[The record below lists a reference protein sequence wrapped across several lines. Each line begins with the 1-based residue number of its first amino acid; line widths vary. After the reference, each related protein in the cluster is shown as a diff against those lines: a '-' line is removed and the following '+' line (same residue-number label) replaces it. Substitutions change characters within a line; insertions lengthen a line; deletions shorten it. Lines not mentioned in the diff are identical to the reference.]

1 MKDKVYGGDLSCPMC
16 GDGKLSSEYLPPSVR
31 IFKDRDGE
39 TVEHFGETCDVECLN
54 CGFQFTFH
62 TEQET

>member
-1 MKDKVYGGDLSCPMC
+1 MC
-16 GDGKLSSEYLPPSVR
+16 GDGMLSSEYLPPSVR
-31 IFKDRDGE
+31 VFKDRDGE